1 LSGGRKVLGRT
12 PWQEC
17 EDFVFAAQL
26 RGATERG
33 SLGSRYLEWPLPF
46 HGSGRRVLAGEVL
59 SK

>member
-1 LSGGRKVLGRT
+1 VLGRT